1 MFLYLG
7 KSHGLLWE
15 LLLMGVSL
23 AADCPPMCMCD
34 IFKVNCR
41 SKGLNAFPKSLPLS
55 TRYLDLSDNSISE
68 INSLELNL
76 LSDLV
81 HLDCSY
87 NAISEIS
94 SLDFLAGMKLVYLD
108 ISYNALKKIGS
119 TTFERLT
126 RLIVLKLNN
135 NKIQEVHQRAFESNI
150 GLRVLDL
157 RNNSLSFLNVSLIKR
172 LHGLKSVYLSGNP
185 WECQCTIKLL
195 SQWLMESKSPK
206 IRHLAVEK
214 EAQAIVEAA
223 QHWRHYLADNEDTVC
238 SRPKSM
244 VGIPVSEAL
253 SKIFYICVAPLDYF
267 DYIFFVMVGF
277 TIFISGIIVASIV
290 GLFMVCL
297 ERHRMVTG
305 NEDDIEMALYQ
316 RRTSVVRSSKF
327 KV

>member
-195 SQWLMESKSPK
+195 SQWLMESKSTFP
-206 IRHLAVEK
+206 
-214 EAQAIVEAA
+214 
-223 QHWRHYLADNEDTVC
+223 DNEDTVC

>member
-195 SQWLMESKSPK
+195 SQWLMESKN
-206 IRHLAVEK
+206 
-214 EAQAIVEAA
+214 
-223 QHWRHYLADNEDTVC
+223 NEDTVC